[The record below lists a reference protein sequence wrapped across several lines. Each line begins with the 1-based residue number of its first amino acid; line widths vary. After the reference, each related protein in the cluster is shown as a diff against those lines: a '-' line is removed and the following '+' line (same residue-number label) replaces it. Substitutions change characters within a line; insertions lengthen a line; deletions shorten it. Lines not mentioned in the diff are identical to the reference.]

1 MNNLKEGL
9 VLAIQVSVLFDE
21 LLELAAVGFALL
33 EGGLEDGKHV
43 LEGMRR
49 DMLVSFDETR
59 QFLKLL
65 FLEQILNFLRRQ
77 TMQVNLGGLADL
89 LE

>member
-21 LLELAAVGFALL
+21 LLELDAVGFVLL

-49 DMLVSFDETR
+49 DVLMSLDETR

-65 FLEQILNFLRRQ
+65 FIEQFLNFLWGQ
-77 TMQVNLGGLADL
+77 IF
-89 LE
+89 